1 MNNELSNGIS
11 LQGQKARCD
20 AQCKKVLSQ
29 KVILAWILKHTTDEF
44 SKFSIEEVMG
54 CIEGE
59 PEIGSVPVNFSGR
72 EEIDGLSNESN
83 IVGEGVI
90 YYDIRFAAY
99 VPLYGEKVK
108 VLINVEAQKD
118 FYPGYQIV
126 TRGIFYDARMISAQ
140 LGKEFTPENYDELKK
155 VFSIWICMEAP
166 AYIGNAVS
174 VYQIAKQD
182 LIAGIPD
189 MPQTYD
195 KLSVV
200 IVTLNDKKPVTDE
213 FLEMMLVLFSV
224 EKQAE
229 EKRKILEQ
237 QFHIPVQT
245 DFGKE
250 IGLMC
255 NYGDYVEA
263 KGIEKGMRQGEA
275 RGRTEIAQKL
285 LEMGMKLEGI
295 AEATSLPVKYIEELR
310 DKMQAAG

>member
-1 MNNELSNGIS
+1 MRAILS
-11 LQGQKARCD
+11 
-20 AQCKKVLSQ
+20 
-29 KVILAWILKHTTDEF
+29 E
-44 SKFSIEEVMG
+44 
-54 CIEGE
+54 
-59 PEIGSVPVNFSGR
+59 
-72 EEIDGLSNESN
+72 
-83 IVGEGVI
+83 
-90 YYDIRFAAY
+90 
-99 VPLYGEKVK
+99 
-108 VLINVEAQKD
+108 
-118 FYPGYQIV
+118 
-126 TRGIFYDARMISAQ
+126 
-140 LGKEFTPENYDELKK
+140 K

-166 AYIGNAVS
+166 AYIGNAIS

-224 EKQAE
+224 GKQAE
-229 EKRKILEQ
+229 EKRRILEQ
-237 QFHIPVQT
+237 QFHIPMQT

-263 KGIEKGMRQGEA
+263 KGIEKGIETEMRQGEA

-295 AEATSLPVKYIEELR
+295 AEATSLPVKYIEGLR

>member
-1 MNNELSNGIS
+1 MRAILS
-11 LQGQKARCD
+11 
-20 AQCKKVLSQ
+20 
-29 KVILAWILKHTTDEF
+29 E
-44 SKFSIEEVMG
+44 
-54 CIEGE
+54 
-59 PEIGSVPVNFSGR
+59 
-72 EEIDGLSNESN
+72 
-83 IVGEGVI
+83 
-90 YYDIRFAAY
+90 
-99 VPLYGEKVK
+99 
-108 VLINVEAQKD
+108 
-118 FYPGYQIV
+118 
-126 TRGIFYDARMISAQ
+126 
-140 LGKEFTPENYDELKK
+140 K

-166 AYIGNAVS
+166 AYIGNALS

-229 EKRKILEQ
+229 EKRRILEQ
-237 QFHIPVQT
+237 QFHIPMQT

-263 KGIEKGMRQGEA
+263 KGIEKGIETGMRQGEA